1 MRACIVLPL
10 ALMALAGCISVE
22 RSPPP
27 TTTVV
32 APAPAPAPPVTTETT
47 TIRRSGPY

>member
-1 MRACIVLPL
+1 MRTFIFLPL
-10 ALMALAGCISVE
+10 AMIALAGCVSVE

-32 APAPAPAPPVTTETT
+32 APVPAPVDTTTT
-47 TIRRSGPY
+47 TIRRTGPY